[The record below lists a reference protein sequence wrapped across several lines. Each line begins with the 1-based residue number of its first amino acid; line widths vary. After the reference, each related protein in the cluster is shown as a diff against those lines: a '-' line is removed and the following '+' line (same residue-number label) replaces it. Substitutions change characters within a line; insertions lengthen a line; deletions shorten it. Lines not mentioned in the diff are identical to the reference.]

1 MMRALKIVGVTLLAL
16 VIVLVLGVTIL
27 LGTEAGSRWVL
38 GQVPGLTVEGY
49 TGRLGGRWQAE
60 ALTWAQAGTQVRL
73 VSPEFAW
80 SPGCLLKRTLCID
93 TLVAREVNL
102 ALAPS
107 EDETPDKG
115 PVTLPDLK
123 LPLAIKLGDVRIGRF
138 TLDGNEQFAQA
149 TLRAHWEDEGLV
161 IEQLDVHRDDMMLS
175 LTGTVQP
182 SGQWPLTADANA
194 RLPAPDQ
201 QDWPLA
207 LHVEGNLQDRLNLK
221 ADSSGYLP
229 GELTGEIQ
237 PLVDGLPASLHLTAT
252 GFKPA
257 KDLPKTLTFNKLD
270 LTANGT
276 LTDGYK
282 LVGTSVLPGD
292 GGEVALKLDGT
303 VTAEGADLR
312 GLTLD
317 AGQQRTVVLSG
328 KAGWSEGL
336 NANAAIKWNEFPW
349 RRLYPEIEEP
359 PVALRRLKGEV
370 QYADERYIGN
380 LDAALT
386 GPAGD
391 FTLVTPFTG
400 DLTQINLPSL
410 DLRAGQGRAE
420 GQVNVRFAEG
430 IAWKANLNLS
440 QFNPAFWVAQLPG
453 NLGGPLRS
461 EGEIKGEQLRLTA
474 DLGLQGQLR
483 GQPAQLAAQARGQD
497 NRWNLDN
504 LAVRLGNNRIQ
515 GSGQLADQWTG
526 HLDIDLSR
534 LGQLWPDLAGAIN
547 GKVDLRGTQQAPQ
560 GELVL
565 TGRDI
570 AYQTNRLATL
580 SLNGTLDARQQG
592 RIQLRG
598 TGVRAGTSDIGSVA
612 LDGQGNR
619 RQQAV
624 TLDIKGPLVNLGLA
638 LEGVLDEAMNWRGRL
653 MRGAIQSGPQDWRL
667 RSPAT
672 LERLA
677 TGQLTLGQHCWLS
690 GQASLCGEDQR
701 LMPEPRLRYHLRNF
715 DLAGLAPFLPEDFGW
730 QGALN
735 ADIRLDLPESGP
747 DGTVTVDAGKGTF
760 RARNADGQ
768 WTNFAYDTLKL
779 NSTFRP
785 NDVRALLNFSGPQLG
800 TLSLNAQIDPRPED
814 KPVSGRFDLSG
825 LNVAVAKGFVSGIE
839 QLEGRI
845 DGSGQV
851 SGTLL
856 QPFVN
861 GRIDLSNG
869 QVGGGIVPMRFQDLR
884 LSALIAGNQA
894 QLSGGWRS
902 GEQGQGNVSGTVS
915 WANGLDMNVAVRGD
929 RLPVVVEPYASL
941 VVAPDLTVIMQ
952 NGNLALKGTVRV
964 PSGAITVRELPP
976 STVKVSNDA
985 VIVGQETPVPKQE
998 TQVSMDVNVL
1008 VGQDKLTFS
1017 GFGLT
1022 ANLEGNLHIGDNLD
1036 THGEAR
1042 LIDGRYRAYGQ
1053 RLTIRRARIFFQGPI
1068 AQPFL
1073 DIEAV
1078 RVVDDVTA
1086 GLRLSGLADQPR
1098 IEVFSDPAMGQEQA
1112 LAYIVLGRPLTG
1124 NDEGE
1129 NNVLGQAALALG
1141 LAGGSSTAGELAQ
1154 RLGVQNF
1161 QLDTEGTGDK
1171 TSVVASGNITDRL
1184 ALRYGVGVFE
1194 PANTVALRYQLTKQ
1208 LYLEAASGVASSLD
1222 FFYKRDF

>member
-1 MMRALKIVGVTLLAL
+1 MRALKIVGATLLT
-16 VIVLVLGVTIL
+16 VVVVLVLGVTIL
-27 LGTEAGSRWVL
+27 LGTESGSRWVL
-38 GQVPGLTVEGY
+38 GRVPGLAVEGY
-49 TGRLGGRWQAE
+49 TGRLGGHWKADTL
-60 ALTWAQAGTQVRL
+60 AWAQAGTQVRL

-80 SPGCLLKRTLCID
+80 SPGCLFKRTLCID
-93 TLVAREVNL
+93 TLVASEINL
-102 ALAPS
+102 DLAPT
-107 EDETPDKG
+107 EEQTPDEG

-123 LPLAIKLGDVRIGRF
+123 LPVDVQLGDVRIGRF
-138 TLDGNEQFAQA
+138 TLNGNEQFANA
-149 TLRAHWEDEGLV
+149 TLRAHSEGGSLV
-161 IEQLDVHRDDMMLS
+161 IEQLDAHRDDMMLS
-175 LTGTVQP
+175 LTGTLQP
-182 SGQWPLTADANA
+182 SGKWPLTADANA

-201 QDWPLA
+201 QEWPLT
-207 LHVEGNLQDRLNLK
+207 LHVEGDLQGSLTLQ

-229 GELTGEIQ
+229 GRLTGDVQ
-237 PLVDGLPASLHLTAT
+237 PLAEGVPASLHLTAN
-252 GFKPA
+252 GFKPTQ
-257 KDLPKTLTFNKLD
+257 DLPKTLTFNALD

-276 LTDGYK
+276 LKDGYK
-282 LVGTSVLPGD
+282 LVGTSVLPGE
-292 GGEVALKLDGT
+292 GGDIALKLDGT
-303 VTAEGADLR
+303 VTAEGADLK

-317 AGQQRTVVLSG
+317 AGQQRKVVLSG

-336 NANAAIKWNEFPW
+336 NANATINWSEFPW

-370 QYADERYIGN
+370 QYTDERYIGN
-380 LDAALT
+380 VDAALT

-410 DLRAGQGRAE
+410 DLHAGQGRAE
-420 GQVNVRFAEG
+420 GQVNVRFADG
-430 IAWKANLNLS
+430 IGWKANLNLS

-461 EGEIKGEQLRLTA
+461 EGEIKGEQLRVTA

-497 NRWNLDN
+497 KQWDLDN
-504 LAVRLGNNRIQ
+504 LTVRLGSNRIQ
-515 GSGQLADQWTG
+515 GSGQLAEQWKG
-526 HLDIDLSR
+526 HLDIGLPR
-534 LGQLWPDLAGAIN
+534 LGQLWPGLAGAIN

-565 TGRDI
+565 NGREV
-570 AYQTNRLATL
+570 AYQTNRLAAL
-580 SLNGTLDARQQG
+580 SLKGTLDARQQG
-592 RIQLRG
+592 RIQLL
-598 TGVRAGTSDIGSVA
+598 TSGVRAGTSDIGRVT

-619 RQQAV
+619 HQQAV
-624 TLDIKGPLVNLGLA
+624 TLDVKGPLANLALA
-638 LEGVLDEAMNWRGRL
+638 LEGTLDDAMNWRGRL
-653 MRGAIQSGPQDWRL
+653 TRGAVQSGPQDWRL
-667 RSPAT
+667 QNPAS

-677 TGQLTLGQHCWLS
+677 NGQLTLGQHCWLS
-690 GQASLCGEDQR
+690 GKASLCGEDQR

-735 ADIRLDLPESGP
+735 ADIRFDLPENGP
-747 DGTVTVDAGKGTF
+747 DGTVTVDAGTGTL

-768 WTNFAYDTLKL
+768 WADFAYDTLKL
-779 NSTFRP
+779 NSTLRP
-785 NDVRALLNFSGPQLG
+785 DDVRVSLDFNGPQLG
-800 TLSLNAQIDPRPED
+800 NLTLNAQIDPRPDD
-814 KPVSGRFDLSG
+814 KPVSGRFDLRG
-825 LNVAVAKGFVSGIE
+825 LNVAIAKGFVSGIE
-839 QLEGRI
+839 QLDGRI

-856 QPFVN
+856 QPSIN

-869 QVGGGIVPMRFQDLR
+869 QIGGGIVPTRLQDLR
-884 LSALIAGNQA
+884 LTALIAGNQA
-894 QLSGGWRS
+894 NVSGGWRS
-902 GEQGQGNVSGTVS
+902 GERGQGNVSGTIS
-915 WANGLDMNVAVRGD
+915 WADGLDMNVAVRGD
-929 RLPVVVEPYASL
+929 RLPVVVEPYANL
-941 VVAPDLTVIMQ
+941 IVAPDLNIVMQ
-952 NGNLALKGTVRV
+952 NGSLALKGTVRV

-985 VIVGQETPVPKQE
+985 VIVGQEAPAPKQE
-998 TQVSMDVNVL
+998 TQLSMDVNVL

-1022 ANLEGNLHIGDNLD
+1022 ANLEGNVHIGDNLD
-1036 THGEAR
+1036 TRGEVR

-1073 DIEAV
+1073 DVEAV

-1098 IEVFSDPAMGQEQA
+1098 VEVFSDPTMGQEQA
-1112 LAYIVLGRPLTG
+1112 LAYIVLGRPLTN

-1129 NNVLGQAALALG
+1129 NNMLGQAALALG

-1208 LYLEAASGVASSLD
+1208 LYLEAASGIASSLD